1 MILGKRTGAALAAA
15 LLTAAA
21 GCSTKAPD
29 TANGGGGGGGGGGGE
44 VQTGVGVTEDT
55 ITLGVLTDLT
65 GVFAALGNDITNA
78 HVLYWDQV
86 NEDGGVCDRQVK
98 LNVKDTGYVPQQ
110 GVQLYAGMKESVL
123 AMQQTI
129 GSPINTALESQ
140 YTADQI
146 VNLPSAWARGLTNPP
161 GSIVPGATYDLESLN
176 ILGYAMDRGLIK
188 EGDTIGHIYFTGE
201 YGENGLAGSEHF
213 TEQHGMEL
221 VPAEIR
227 PTDADMSAQI
237 TQFRSAGVDAIMLT
251 TAPTQ
256 TASAATVSAAQGLD
270 VPILG
275 NNPVF
280 APGLLTGP
288 AAQELMDRLLFA
300 APVSTFKAHPDLLEQ
315 YRGRFD
321 VETPSAGVITGYAMA
336 DIMHQ
341 VLEAACENGA
351 LTREGMLEAKQA
363 LEDVQ
368 PMLNDEPLLVPL
380 DLTVEPGESPS
391 KQSFILQPAEVPG
404 GVQRVEDQ
412 QEPFESEDVEG
423 FTPAA

>member
-1 MILGKRTGAALAAA
+1 MILKRTSAALAAA
-15 LLTAAA
+15 LLAAAA

-29 TANGGGGGGGGGGGE
+29 TATGGGGGDGE
-44 VQTGVGVTEDT
+44 VETGVGVTEDT

-78 HVLYWDQV
+78 EVLYWDQV
-86 NEDGGVCDRQVK
+86 NEDGGVCDRQVE

-110 GVQLYAGMKESVL
+110 GVQLYSGMKESVL

-129 GSPINTALESQ
+129 GSPINTALEGQ

-146 VNLPSAWARGLTNPP
+146 VNVPSAWARGLTRPP
-161 GSIVPGATYDLESLN
+161 GSIVPGATYDIESLN
-176 ILGYAMDRGLIK
+176 VLGYAMDKGLIK

-201 YGENGLAGSEHF
+201 YGENGLAGSEYF
-213 TEQHGMEL
+213 AEEYGMEL

-227 PTDADMSAQI
+227 ATDTDMSAQI

-256 TASAATVSAAQGLD
+256 TASAATVSATQGLD

-275 NNPVF
+275 NGPVF

-288 AAQELMDRLLFA
+288 AKQELIDRLVFA
-300 APVSTFKAHPDLLEQ
+300 SPTSTFNTHPDLLEQ
-315 YRGRFD
+315 YRERFD
-321 VETPSAGVITGYAMA
+321 VDEPSSGVLTGYSSAG
-336 DIMHQ
+336 IMHQ

-363 LEDVQ
+363 LEEVQ
-368 PMLNDEPLLVPL
+368 PVLNDEPLLVPL

-391 KQSFILQPAEVPG
+391 TQSFILQPAEVPG

-412 QEPFESEDVEG
+412 QEPFESPDVEG
-423 FTPAA
+423 FAPAE

>member
-1 MILGKRTGAALAAA
+1 MNLGKRTGVALAIA

-21 GCSTKAPD
+21 GCSTRAPE
-29 TANGGGGGGGGGGGE
+29 TTGGGGGGGGDGE
-44 VQTGVGVTEDT
+44 VETGVGVTEDT

-86 NEDGGVCDRQVK
+86 NEDGGVCDRQIE
-98 LNVKDTGYVPQQ
+98 LDVKDTGYVPQQ

-129 GSPINTALESQ
+129 GSPINTALEGQ

-161 GSIVPGATYDLESLN
+161 GSIVPGATYDIESLN
-176 ILGYAMDRGLIK
+176 VLSYAMNSGLIK

-201 YGENGLAGSEHF
+201 YGENGLAGSEYF
-213 TEQHGMEL
+213 TEEHGMEL

-227 PTDADMSAQI
+227 ATDADMSAQI

-256 TASAATVSAAQGLD
+256 TASAATVSATQGLD

-288 AAQELMDRLLFA
+288 AKQELIDRLVFA
-300 APVSTFKAHPDLLEQ
+300 SPVSTFNTHKDLLAQ
-315 YRGRFD
+315 YRERFN
-321 VETPSAGVITGYAMA
+321 VEEPSAGVLTGYAMA
-336 DIMHQ
+336 DIMNQ
-341 VLEAACENGA
+341 VLEAACDNGA

-391 KQSFILQPAEVPG
+391 GQSFILQPAEVPG

>member
-1 MILGKRTGAALAAA
+1 MNLGKRTGAALAAA

-29 TANGGGGGGGGGGGE
+29 TATGGGGGGEGE
-44 VQTGVGVTEDT
+44 VQTGVGVTEND

-78 HVLYWDQV
+78 HVLYWDAV
-86 NEDGGVCDRQVK
+86 NADGGVCDREIK
-98 LNVKDTGYVPQQ
+98 LNIKDTGYVPQQ
-110 GVQLYAGMKESVL
+110 GVQLYAGMKEGVL

-140 YTADQI
+140 YTGDEI
-146 VNLPSAWARGLTNPP
+146 VNLPSAWARGLTRPP
-161 GSIVPGATYDLESLN
+161 GNIVPGATYDIESINVLS
-176 ILGYAMDRGLIK
+176 YAMDKGLIK

-201 YGENGLAGSEHF
+201 YGENGLAGSEF
-213 TEQHGMEL
+213 FAEEHGMEL

-227 PTDADMSAQI
+227 ATDADMSAQI

-256 TASAATVSAAQGLD
+256 TASAATVSATQGLD

-280 APGLLTGP
+280 APGLLSGP
-288 AAQELMDRLLFA
+288 AAEELKRRLVVA
-300 APVSTFKAHPDLLEQ
+300 SPVSTFDAHPELFEEYRTRFKVEQ
-315 YRGRFD
+315 
-321 VETPSAGVITGYAMA
+321 PSLQAIVGYSMA
-336 DIMHQ
+336 AIMHD
-341 VLEAACENGA
+341 VLEAACESGA
-351 LTREGMLEAKQA
+351 LTREGMLEAKQG
-363 LEDVQ
+363 LTDVQ
-368 PMLNDEPLLVPL
+368 PMLDDKPLLVPL

-391 KQSFILQPAEVPG
+391 KQSFILKPADVPG
-404 GVQRVEDQ
+404 GVQLVEDQ
-412 QEPFESEDVEG
+412 QDPLESPDAES

>member
-1 MILGKRTGAALAAA
+1 MILKRTSAALAAA
-15 LLTAAA
+15 LLAAAA

-29 TANGGGGGGGGGGGE
+29 TATGGGGGGGE
-44 VQTGVGVTEDT
+44 GEVETGVGVTEDT

-86 NEDGGVCDRQVK
+86 NEDGGVCDRQVE
-98 LNVKDTGYVPQQ
+98 LNIKDTGYVPQQ
-110 GVQLYAGMKESVL
+110 GVQLYAGMKEGVL

-129 GSPINTALESQ
+129 GSPINTALEGQ
-140 YTADQI
+140 YTSDQI

-161 GSIVPGATYDLESLN
+161 GSIVPGATYDIESLN
-176 ILGYAMDRGLIK
+176 VLGYAMDKGLIK

-213 TEQHGMEL
+213 TEEHGMEL

-227 PTDADMSAQI
+227 ATDADMSAQI

-256 TASAATVSAAQGLD
+256 TASAATVSATQGLD

-288 AAQELMDRLLFA
+288 AKQELIDRLVFA
-300 APVSTFKAHPDLLEQ
+300 SPVNTFNTHADLLEQ
-315 YRGRFD
+315 YRERFN
-321 VETPSAGVITGYAMA
+321 VQEPSAGVITGYAMA
-336 DIMHQ
+336 DIMNQ

-368 PMLNDEPLLVPL
+368 PLLNDEPLLVPL

-391 KQSFILQPAEVPG
+391 TQSFILQPAEVPG

-412 QEPFESEDVEG
+412 QEAFESEDVEG
-423 FTPAA
+423 FAPGE